1 MCRVLKQSR
10 SGYYAWCN
18 RLVSARTQE
27 NAILSD
33 QIQHIYD
40 TSRQSY
46 GSPRIQA
53 ALVAQGLTISR
64 QLNLSSLQQARLN
77 DAHLQAAQLT
87 NTNLRWASLQGANL
101 QAACLDAA
109 HLEGA
114 SLTGADLKGVSL
126 HETQL
131 KDTQLD
137 DQSLGRD
144 ES

>member
-18 RLVSARTQE
+18 RLASRRTQE

-33 QIQHIYD
+33 QIQQIYD

-64 QLNLSSLQQARLN
+64 QRVVRLMAKLGIN
-77 DAHLQAAQLT
+77 AQLQRKFQVT
-87 NTNLRWASLQGANL
+87 TDSK
-101 QAACLDAA
+101 QALVC
-109 HLEGA
+109 
-114 SLTGADLKGVSL
+114 
-126 HETQL
+126 
-131 KDTQLD
+131 
-137 DQSLGRD
+137 
-144 ES
+144 